1 MLQVALADLRA
12 GSRTFG
18 REEHDI
24 CGALRPR
31 QVLIPPGVA
40 HGYKVIGTDAAMLVY
55 LTDHFYDPED
65 EGRVAHNEPHIA
77 YDWELQH
84 K

>member
-1 MLQVALADLRA
+1 MLQVALVDLRP

-18 REEHDI
+18 AKNTIYVGE
-24 CGALRPR
+24 LRPWR
-31 QVLIPPGVA
+31 VLIPPGVG
-40 HGYKVIGTDAAMLVY
+40 HGYKVIGMEPAQLVY
-55 LTDHFYDPED
+55 LTDRFYDPED
-65 EGRVAHNEPHIA
+65 EGRIPHDEPEID